1 MERLAGCV
9 LAGGR
14 STRMGRDKALLRIN
28 GRTLHALA
36 LDKLAVCTTLL
47 YTSGERVDPEERRS
61 IVLKDPYSCGPVG
74 GIVTALE
81 ASEAEW
87 MLFLPVDMPLVPEAW
102 MRNLAQMTVTSN
114 AIAIVTR
121 TPEGPQPL
129 VAAYRRSVLPELR
142 CAVEVGQYKV
152 MAALVSPVQWIE
164 AGEEFSGQF
173 RNLNTPEELSDL
185 RRLGF
190 DISWE
195 AER

>member
-1 MERLAGCV
+1 
-9 LAGGR
+9 
-14 STRMGRDKALLRIN
+14 
-28 GRTLHALA
+28 
-36 LDKLAVCTTLL
+36 
-47 YTSGERVDPEERRS
+47 
-61 IVLKDPYSCGPVG
+61 
-74 GIVTALE
+74 
-81 ASEAEW
+81 
-87 MLFLPVDMPLVPEAW
+87 
-102 MRNLAQMTVTSN
+102 MRNMAQMTVTSN

-121 TPEGPQPL
+121 TPDGPQPL
-129 VAAYRRSVLPELR
+129 IAAYRRSVLSELR

-164 AGEEFSGQF
+164 AGEEISGQF